1 MQGTFQS
8 GGFSDA
14 AYMLSW
20 ALFAWAG
27 YAEATRNRDRTPK
40 EATREVRRVGTLLPY
55 CFALLGVGLLVY
67 VNRSLLATDQ
77 GLVVLA
83 AAGLILL
90 SLVRQVLVV
99 RGTCRE
105 GTTRSQQ
112 KDGVD
117 ED

>member
-1 MQGTFQS
+1 
-8 GGFSDA
+8 
-14 AYMLSW
+14 MLSW

-27 YAEATRNRDRTPK
+27 YAEAARNREKTPK
-40 EATREVRRVGTLLPY
+40 EAARDVRRVGTLLPY

-67 VNRSLLATDQ
+67 VNRSLLATDK

-90 SLVRQVLVV
+90 SVVRQVL
-99 RGTCRE
+99 GTRE
-105 GTTRSQQ
+105 SRRQGVTRSLDM
-112 KDGVD
+112 DGVD